1 MKKWFWLIVLLAGVV
16 LPVHAQESI
25 PISSP
30 EDLAA
35 IAENPGGDYILTVSY
50 THLRAHET

>member
-35 IAENPGGDYILTVSY
+35 IAENPGGDYILMEDLDMSGID
-50 THLRAHET
+50 